1 MVAAAVTASGVTQ
14 VGHCAHARTG
24 IGGQPGR
31 AADDKAV
38 TAACW
43 RASRRRRRL
52 AGEVTGRPCGRASRG
67 SPRCRYCRGVRFE
80 QRLRDGIHSGAIV
93 LAFRRWKRSQ
103 VVPGRRYRTGI
114 DLVEVESV
122 DVVEPSSVDASQA
135 REAGYA
141 SVGELLADLRG
152 DPALPVY
159 RIRLRR
165 IDGPDP
171 RNELARADSLT
182 KADVAA
188 IAARLA
194 RIDMSSSRGPWTAAV
209 PALIADRPGIVS
221 TVLAEAM
228 GWERQDFKL
237 HVRRL
242 KELGLTLSLDVG
254 YQLSPRGESYLNHLA
269 GGDAGAGQL
278 EALFTEQREAERAEF
293 TADCG
298 K

>member
-1 MVAAAVTASGVTQ
+1 M
-14 VGHCAHARTG
+14 
-24 IGGQPGR
+24 
-31 AADDKAV
+31 
-38 TAACW
+38 
-43 RASRRRRRL
+43 
-52 AGEVTGRPCGRASRG
+52 
-67 SPRCRYCRGVRFE
+67 RFE
-80 QRLRDGIHSGAIV
+80 QRLRDGIHAGAIV

-188 IAARLA
+188 ITARLA
-194 RIDMSSSRGPWTAAV
+194 RIDRSSSRGPWTAAV
-209 PALIADRPGIVS
+209 LALIADRPGIVS

-298 K
+298 KYEAELAGEVAKGKLTLAELDEEEESLERLRRWYRSIRARDVFGAPSASDAERRLKECADALERFAEQVYQARERP